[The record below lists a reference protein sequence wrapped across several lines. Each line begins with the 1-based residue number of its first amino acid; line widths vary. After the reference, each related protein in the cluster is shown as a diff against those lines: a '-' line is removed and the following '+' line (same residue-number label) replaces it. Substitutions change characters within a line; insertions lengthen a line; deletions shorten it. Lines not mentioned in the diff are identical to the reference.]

1 MKRFKS
7 IAIDGPA
14 GAGKSEVS
22 KILAKNLGFLHVDT
36 GALYRAI
43 AWYMLNNSIDDKEM
57 HNKLD
62 KMKIELKF
70 QNTEQLLF
78 LNGVDI
84 TDKIRTQQIS
94 EAASQISSFG
104 FIRDFLLS
112 TQRNLAK
119 HNNVIMDGRDISTI
133 VLPDADVKI
142 FLTAEVHE
150 RALRRMKQ
158 LKENGKNCNF
168 EEILESIRVR
178 DKNDSTRK
186 IAPLKPSKDSLI
198 FDTTGLSLDE
208 VVSKLLKYIKGV
220 I

>member
-43 AWYMLNNSIDDKEM
+43 AWYMLDNDIDDKRI
-57 HNKLD
+57 HNEID
-62 KMKIELKF
+62 KIKVELKF
-70 QNTEQLLF
+70 KNSEQLLF

-84 TDKIRTQQIS
+84 TDRIRTQQIS
-94 EAASQISSFG
+94 EVASKISSFG
-104 FIRDFLLS
+104 FVRDFLLS
-112 TQRNLAK
+112 TQRNLAE

-186 IAPLKPSKDSLI
+186 IAPLKPSKDSLV
-198 FDTTGLSLDE
+198 FDTTGLSLNE
-208 VVSKLLKYIKGV
+208 VVSKLLTHIKGV

>member
-43 AWYMLNNSIDDKEM
+43 AWYMLNNNVDDKRTRNE
-57 HNKLD
+57 LD
-62 KMKIELKF
+62 KIKIELKF
-70 QNTEQLLF
+70 KNSEQLLF

-84 TDKIRTQQIS
+84 TDRIRTQQIS
-94 EAASQISSFG
+94 EVASKISSFG
-104 FIRDFLLS
+104 FVRDFLLS
-112 TQRNLAK
+112 TQRNLAE

-186 IAPLKPSKDSLI
+186 IAPLKPSKDSLV
-198 FDTTGLSLDE
+198 FDTTGLSLNE
-208 VVSKLLKYIKGV
+208 VVSKLLTHIKGV

>member
-1 MKRFKS
+1 MKKFKS

-22 KILAKNLGFLHVDT
+22 KILAKSLGFLHVDT

-43 AWYMLNNSIDDKEM
+43 AWYMLNNNVDDKRTRNE
-57 HNKLD
+57 LD
-62 KMKIELKF
+62 KIKIELKF
-70 QNTEQLLF
+70 KNTEQLLF

-104 FIRDFLLS
+104 FVRDFLLS
-112 TQRNLAK
+112 TQRNLAE
-119 HNNVIMDGRDISTI
+119 HSNVIMDGRDISTV

-142 FLTAEVHE
+142 FLTAEVRE

-158 LKENGKNCNF
+158 LKKNGKNCNF
-168 EEILESIRVR
+168 EEILESIRAR

-186 IAPLKPSKDSLI
+186 IAPLKPSEDSLI

-208 VVSKLLKYIKGV
+208 VSIKLLAHVKDV

>member
-43 AWYMLNNSIDDKEM
+43 AWYMLDNDIDDKRI
-57 HNKLD
+57 HNEID
-62 KMKIELKF
+62 KIKVELKF
-70 QNTEQLLF
+70 KNSEQLLF

-94 EAASQISSFG
+94 EVASKISSFG
-104 FIRDFLLS
+104 FVRDFLLS
-112 TQRNLAK
+112 TQRNLAE

-150 RALRRMKQ
+150 RALRRMRQ
-158 LKENGKNCNF
+158 LQENSKICNF
-168 EEILESIRVR
+168 EEILESIRAR

-208 VVSKLLKYIKGV
+208 VVSKLLKHIKGV

>member
-1 MKRFKS
+1 MKKFKS

-22 KILAKNLGFLHVDT
+22 KILAKSLGFLHVDT

-43 AWYMLNNSIDDKEM
+43 AWYMLNNNVDDKRTRNE
-57 HNKLD
+57 LD
-62 KMKIELKF
+62 KIKIELKF
-70 QNTEQLLF
+70 KNTEQLLF

-104 FIRDFLLS
+104 FVRDFLLS
-112 TQRNLAK
+112 TQRNLAE

-186 IAPLKPSKDSLI
+186 IAPLKPSKDSLV
-198 FDTTGLSLDE
+198 FDTTGLSLNE
-208 VVSKLLKYIKGV
+208 VVSKLLTHIKGV

>member
-1 MKRFKS
+1 MKKFKS

-22 KILAKNLGFLHVDT
+22 KILAKSLGFLHVDT

-43 AWYMLNNSIDDKEM
+43 AWYMLNNNVDDKRTRNE
-57 HNKLD
+57 LD
-62 KMKIELKF
+62 KIKIELKF
-70 QNTEQLLF
+70 KNTEQLLF

-104 FIRDFLLS
+104 FVRDFLLS
-112 TQRNLAK
+112 TQRNLAE
-119 HNNVIMDGRDISTI
+119 HSNVIMDGRDISTV

-142 FLTAEVHE
+142 FLTAEVRE

-158 LKENGKNCNF
+158 LKKNGKNCNF
-168 EEILESIRVR
+168 EEILESIRAR

-186 IAPLKPSKDSLI
+186 IATLKPSEDSLI

-208 VVSKLLKYIKGV
+208 VSIKLLAHVKDV

>member
-1 MKRFKS
+1 MKKFKS
-7 IAIDGPA
+7 IAVDGPA

-22 KILAKNLGFLHVDT
+22 KILAKSLGFLHVDT

-43 AWYMLNNSIDDKEM
+43 AWYMLDNDIDDKRI
-57 HNKLD
+57 HNEID
-62 KMKIELKF
+62 KIKVELKF
-70 QNTEQLLF
+70 KNSEQLLF

-94 EAASQISSFG
+94 EVASKISSFG
-104 FIRDFLLS
+104 FVRDFLLL
-112 TQRNLAK
+112 TQRNLAE

-158 LKENGKNCNF
+158 FQKNGKNCNF
-168 EEILESIRVR
+168 EEVLESIRAR

-208 VVSKLLKYIKGV
+208 VVSKLLKHIKGV